1 MTRFVLAAD
10 GGNSKTDIVVA
21 TIAGEVRG
29 WARGGRS
36 SHHHVGADGMVAV
49 LEGLAARA
57 CDDAA
62 VPAGVRPEVGVFM
75 LAGVD
80 LAGEEEDVR
89 AALEAREMAARVVVG
104 NDTFAVLRA
113 GATSG
118 WGIAI
123 TCGAGINCVGLGP
136 TGASVRYP
144 ALGSLTG
151 DWGGGYDVGLAALG
165 AASRSADGRGPR
177 TVLERAVPAAF
188 GLADPLAVSTEMHQG
203 RLSEQRLVELAPVVV
218 EAAADDAVAAG
229 LLDRLADEI
238 VAFVRATLPRIG
250 AGDAPVEV
258 VLGGGL
264 LQAPNAR
271 LRDAVGE
278 RLAALDPTL
287 RPVVPA
293 DPPIVGAALIALE
306 LAGAEESAAD
316 RLRETFATRRQRG
329 PAPAAVR
336 AE

>member
-1 MTRFVLAAD
+1 
-10 GGNSKTDIVVA
+10 
-21 TIAGEVRG
+21 
-29 WARGGRS
+29 
-36 SHHHVGADGMVAV
+36 
-49 LEGLAARA
+49 
-57 CDDAA
+57 
-62 VPAGVRPEVGVFM
+62 M

-136 TGASVRYP
+136 AGASVRYP

-151 DWGGGYDVGLAALG
+151 DWGGGYDLGLAALG

-177 TVLERAVPAAF
+177 TALERAVPAAF

-238 VAFVRATLPRIG
+238 VAFVRATLPQHRRRRRTGRGRARRRPPAGPERPPARRGRRAPGG
-250 AGDAPVEV
+250 ARPD
-258 VLGGGL
+258 
-264 LQAPNAR
+264 
-271 LRDAVGE
+271 
-278 RLAALDPTL
+278 L

-293 DPPIVGAALIALE
+293 DPPIVGAALMALE

-316 RLRETFATRRQRG
+316 RLRETFAARRQAG

-336 AE
+336 RPSKRARCPIRHAAQPNRTFPSRLP

>member
-1 MTRFVLAAD
+1 VTRFVVAAD
-10 GGNSKTDIVVA
+10 GGNSKTDVVIA
-21 TIAGEVRG
+21 TLAGDVRA

-49 LEGLAARA
+49 LEGLVARA
-57 CDDAA
+57 RDDAGLA
-62 VPAGVRPEVGVFM
+62 AGARADVAVFM

-80 LAGEEEDVR
+80 LAGEEDEVR
-89 AALEAREMAARVVVG
+89 AALEARQMAARVVVG

-136 TGASVRYP
+136 TGAVVRYP
-144 ALGSLTG
+144 ALGALTG

-165 AASRSADGRGPR
+165 AAARSADGRGPR
-177 TVLERAVPAAF
+177 TVLERVVPAAF
-188 GLADPLAVSTEMHQG
+188 GLADPLALATEMHQG
-203 RLSEQRLVELAPVVV
+203 RVSQERLVELAPVVV
-218 EAAADDAVAAG
+218 EAAADDAVAAA
-229 LLDRLADEI
+229 LLDRLAEEI
-238 VAFVRATLPRIG
+238 VAFVQATLPQIG

-264 LQAPNAR
+264 LQAPDAR
-271 LRDAVGE
+271 LRDAVGV
-278 RLAALDPTL
+278 RLAALDPSL

-293 DPPIVGAALIALE
+293 DPPIVGAALMALE
-306 LAGAEESAAD
+306 LAGADGPAGD
-316 RLRETFATRRQRG
+316 RLRETFATRRQSG
-329 PAPAAVR
+329 PAPAAEW